1 MVAGGLFDIF
11 LGYLNLTLTFSVQ
24 TQYVEALKA
33 YHATPEYGVWNRYHV
48 NRLKGLFV
56 FDQFGFSEFFLIF
69 RSPFGL
75 SLIIIMLRLLHC
87 LTRKRDMG

>member
-1 MVAGGLFDIF
+1 MVLIVQGREICGGGRGLFDIF

-56 FDQFGFSEFFLIF
+56 FDQFGFSVFFLF
-69 RSPFGL
+69 SV
-75 SLIIIMLRLLHC
+75 LHSA
-87 LTRKRDMG
+87 